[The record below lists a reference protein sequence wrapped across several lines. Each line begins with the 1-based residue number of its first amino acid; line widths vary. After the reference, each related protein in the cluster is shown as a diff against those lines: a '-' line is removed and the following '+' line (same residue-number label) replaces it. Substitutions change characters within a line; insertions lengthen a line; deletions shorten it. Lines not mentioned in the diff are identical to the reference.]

1 MPNNGTSI
9 IGGGVKKRLVRR
21 NGKQWKLT
29 EAHCSG
35 YWSRNTA
42 VDPLHGFWRHIQQ
55 AYFCT
60 LFFKESDNE
69 CLVRRDQLT
78 IKRCVQQAKEI
89 PCQVSSD
96 PCGESHASCNKRR
109 VQQLY
114 LSEYPRSDPK
124 IINVKMRLVY
134 ASVAQLVER
143 GTENPCVAGSIP
155 AGGTK
160 RQLLQNIRHRAPT
173 R

>member
-1 MPNNGTSI
+1 M
-9 IGGGVKKRLVRR
+9 
-21 NGKQWKLT
+21 
-29 EAHCSG
+29 
-35 YWSRNTA
+35 
-42 VDPLHGFWRHIQQ
+42 
-55 AYFCT
+55 
-60 LFFKESDNE
+60 
-69 CLVRRDQLT
+69 RRDQLT

-134 ASVAQLVER
+134 TDIAQRTEQRISNPSVIGSNPIVRANKGTNSNFDQASTAIGL
-143 GTENPCVAGSIP
+143 
-155 AGGTK
+155 
-160 RQLLQNIRHRAPT
+160 
-173 R
+173 